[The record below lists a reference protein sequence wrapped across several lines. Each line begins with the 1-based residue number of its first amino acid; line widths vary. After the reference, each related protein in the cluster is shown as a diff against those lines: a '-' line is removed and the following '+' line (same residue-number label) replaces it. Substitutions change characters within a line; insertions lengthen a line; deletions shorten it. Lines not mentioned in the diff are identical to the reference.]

1 MADREARDDLDV
13 GGWRESFEQF
23 QRPGSDDCPEDQ
35 RLAAMVLGELDA
47 IERDPL
53 ADHVTLCHR
62 CSRRVR
68 DLLDLHRAAGAS
80 GEQAPRAPGR
90 SRFLGWFAAAAAVL
104 IVAVGAGWLLR
115 DAGAPHPAAP
125 TMRGS
130 EALTEAVEPTD
141 RARLTE
147 APTRLHWTTKDSPAS
162 YRVVLYDRESTPIW
176 ESDWVTGGSVSL
188 PVDVQLQL
196 RPGDSYLW
204 RVFSRVGIEERQSP
218 VYRFELV
225 R

>member
-1 MADREARDDLDV
+1 
-13 GGWRESFEQF
+13 
-23 QRPGSDDCPEDQ
+23 
-35 RLAAMVLGELDA
+35 
-47 IERDPL
+47 
-53 ADHVTLCHR
+53 
-62 CSRRVR
+62 
-68 DLLDLHRAAGAS
+68 
-80 GEQAPRAPGR
+80 
-90 SRFLGWFAAAAAVL
+90 
-104 IVAVGAGWLLR
+104 
-115 DAGAPHPAAP
+115 
-125 TMRGS
+125 MRGS